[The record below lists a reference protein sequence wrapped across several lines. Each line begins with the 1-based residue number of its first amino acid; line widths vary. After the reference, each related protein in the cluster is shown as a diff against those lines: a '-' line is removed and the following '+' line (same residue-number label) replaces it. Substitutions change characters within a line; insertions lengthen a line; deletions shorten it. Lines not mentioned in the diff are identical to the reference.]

1 MLQLYCQLYSCSRS
15 LFVSLQW
22 SQIPL
27 LGLAEVTNAKRSFC
41 WDTLWKKRVSQ
52 MVIATVP
59 QWFRKSVQAIRTG
72 GGPNSAGEH
81 IWQRAQMPNISMR
94 QHLSLGCWA
103 WLKHLDW
110 KRSAFM
116 SCKSN
121 EVWDQVAI
129 KSNSCKWG
137 IRGVLGTR
145 LTEFIFQAAQS
156 DSDRQTDGRKNG
168 HMDALHIASDTRHH
182 TNNIKICVCVHKYIY
197 IYIQYIHNPI

>member
-1 MLQLYCQLYSCSRS
+1 
-15 LFVSLQW
+15 
-22 SQIPL
+22 
-27 LGLAEVTNAKRSFC
+27 
-41 WDTLWKKRVSQ
+41 
-52 MVIATVP
+52 
-59 QWFRKSVQAIRTG
+59 
-72 GGPNSAGEH
+72 
-81 IWQRAQMPNISMR
+81 MPNISMR

-182 TNNIKICVCVHKYIY
+182 TNNIKICVCVCINIYIY
-197 IYIQYIHNPI
+197 IYSTYIILYRHHPALMKPGCHLALTNPIMICIYICKAQPLLSMETGAKLSRKKRNDSKWHRPLETWPQHHVAGGSIQRL